1 MPHELIA
8 HVVCV
13 CVCMFTRVYTWLCVC
28 ICSPCSS
35 VCVFMCVC
43 VFVCVCVCWLTRVY
57 VIPCLCSH
65 CSVEAFAEITFLN
78 IWPSVSD
85 RGAPWL
91 PHTDVQ
97 CLPNESLL
105 PVVGNRFG
113 PYNLRSTV
121 CSHTLTTSHTHKQRL
136 GAACGSRI
144 SHKAL
149 VLRLFVV

>member
-1 MPHELIA
+1 M
-8 HVVCV
+8 CV
-13 CVCMFTRVYTWLCVC
+13 CVCSHVCTRG
-28 ICSPCSS
+28 
-35 VCVFMCVC
+35 C
-43 VFVCVCVCWLTRVY
+43 VFVSVRRVQVYVCLCACVCLCVCVCWLTRVY

-105 PVVGNRFG
+105 PVVGKRFG